1 MGPWSVG
8 PSITPL
14 GQQGQTAL
22 PLKWSSSREATAAR
36 PGGFILGFRSFLLPR
51 IHHSGCFCF
60 QLLTL
65 ELNPS
70 LSHAPQLW
78 IPTCPAMSS
87 LKPTPP
93 YSDSI
98 SVPSA
103 TTLPTSWVENLN
115 KTCGWLL
122 GHRPHQAVCSRS
134 SSCSSFP
141 GLQHSALSVSHYG
154 LAYSR
159 VSHVPGL
166 PHQTMSWPLEG
177 RTGSYYSLLSQ
188 ECLEQQVLKRFCQ
201 HNWVPTK
208 AP

>member
-22 PLKWSSSREATAAR
+22 PLKWSSPREATAAR

-78 IPTCPAMSS
+78 IPTCSAMSS
-87 LKPTPP
+87 LKPTP

-103 TTLPTSWVENLN
+103 TTLPTSWVGQQDL
-115 KTCGWLL
+115 WLAL
-122 GHRPHQAVCSRS
+122 GPSATPSSLLKVQLLLFLSRP
-134 SSCSSFP
+134 
-141 GLQHSALSVSHYG
+141 SALCPLCITLWAG
-154 LAYSR
+154 LLQ
-159 VSHVPGL
+159 G
-166 PHQTMSWPLEG
+166 
-177 RTGSYYSLLSQ
+177 
-188 ECLEQQVLKRFCQ
+188 
-201 HNWVPTK
+201 
-208 AP
+208 